1 MHQLQIRLSVFIMKG
16 RITIYSI
23 TGCPYCIRAKNKLSE
38 LKLEYVDIN
47 LDNHPSRR
55 EEMQEITGKKTVP
68 QVFFNAKHI
77 GGFSDLDA
85 LV

>member
-1 MHQLQIRLSVFIMKG
+1 MKG

-55 EEMQEITGKKTVP
+55 NEMQKITGKKTVP

-77 GGFSDLDA
+77 GGISELDA